1 MDMEVESDI
10 IEDGGAPGFPPHGKA
25 VIACATISAGLAGL
39 IVGLRF
45 FARLYPARLLGKEDW
60 CIFIAW
66 LFSAATSIGMCLQVK
81 TGMAEEFSTLSVYQQ
96 QTFFKWAY
104 LTIIFYNTGLACVK
118 VSILL
123 LYLRILRDL
132 NYRKACYVV
141 LFIVVCVSLWTVLS
155 SIFFCVPITK
165 NWDRAITGVCFSQ
178 GIAWFVNAA
187 LNILTD
193 FMILIL
199 PLPILPKIKQSRRQK
214 IGLYLIFA
222 LGFFICVVSILRIP
236 SLIAAKYSRDPTLDS
251 PGIAK
256 WSVVELNT
264 AIVCASLITLKPLAM
279 RFFPRMLSPNRGDV
293 ARRHGPGSEE
303 IPATVGSKE
312 ARNGGVKHGHARV
325 VSDGST
331 IQLNHN
337 TFGGNSVMHTQHT
350 QSSRLS
356 SAGTSDLEQGTKG
369 SAVELEGDLAIRTDK
384 A

>member
-10 IEDGGAPGFPPHGKA
+10 IEDGGAPGFAPHGKA
-25 VIACATISAGLAGL
+25 VIACATISVGLAGL

-141 LFIVVCVSLWTVLS
+141 LFFVVCVSLWTVLS

-165 NWDRAITGVCFSQ
+165 NWDRAVTGVCFSQ

-193 FMILIL
+193 FAILIL

-236 SLIAAKYSRDPTLDS
+236 SLIVAKYSRDPTLDS

-279 RFFPRMLSPNRGDV
+279 RFFPRMLGSNRGDV
-293 ARRHGPGSEE
+293 GRQRGPGSEE

-312 ARNGGVKHGHARV
+312 ARNGGVKHGHARA

-331 IQLNHN
+331 IQLNHD
-337 TFGGNSVMHTQHT
+337 TFGGDSAMHTQHT
-350 QSSRLS
+350 ESSRLS
-356 SAGTSDLEQGTKG
+356 SAGTSDLEQGMKA
-369 SAVELEGDLAIRTDK
+369 SAVEIEGDLAIRTDK